1 MYAGLGDFWA
11 DIGNALGPAAE
22 AAGVVAARINRARQS
37 GQNLS
42 VSAAL
47 AQAVAAG
54 EIDSATARRI
64 ADLAGQV
71 AGGASQVQTA
81 ASAAGNLSDLSRVMQ
96 GLPGWVLPAGALAVL
111 WLVARR

>member
-11 DIGNALGPAAE
+11 DVGNALGPAAE

-42 VSAAL
+42 VAAAL

-54 EIDSATARRI
+54 DIDSATARRI

-71 AGGASQVQTA
+71 AGGAGQVQTA
-81 ASAAGNLSDLSRVMQ
+81 AEAAGNLSDMGRLVR
-96 GLPGWVLPAGALAVL
+96 GLPGWALPVGAAAVL
-111 WLVARR
+111 WLVLRR